1 MKKYLLYAFCGAL
14 AFAACTKENGVGIMT
29 KEDYTGAVEN
39 GIPAYSDYYVDV
51 AGWDFRSNWNL
62 ANVHDPSIAYYN
74 GYYYMFG
81 TDASYGN
88 EHDKASIGRHF
99 QGKRSKDLVNWT
111 HVYGPLNDA
120 PTWVKDSLNSMRGRM
135 DLKPI
140 DNPTYGYWAPVIRV
154 VDGKMRMYY
163 SIIVDNFIS
172 TGKKNV
178 EADFDKSW
186 TERAFIGVCE
196 TTTPDDP
203 DSWVDKGFVTCS
215 SSDKGANGWARENYR
230 TDYNAYF
237 YFNAIDPTYIVD
249 PDGKHWLIYGSWHSG
264 FALLEINAETGLPVN
279 AYDDGG
285 NFVGLGDPW
294 SNSADELQTRYGVRV
309 GTRALN
315 SRWQGSEAPEIVYKD
330 GYYYLFMAYDGL
342 DIPYNT
348 RVVRSQNIA
357 GPYTDITGRNF
368 TNGRGDT
375 YPIVTH
381 PYKFSGNDGWVGIA
395 HCCIFQQEGTG
406 DWFYCSQGR
415 LPIGVNGNNSSNA
428 LMMGHVRRIE
438 WVPSSAE
445 NLSDLWPLV
454 LPERYAGLSKKAVAA
469 SEIPGTYEYI
479 DLHYTK
485 PFNAESVAEKIA
497 LQNAQICPSENV
509 EFATDGSIS
518 GAFTGTWA
526 FDESTQFLTITPE
539 GGAKFVVKVA
549 HEADWERTKEV
560 VKDEKT
566 GETEKVM
573 DRQETVVFTG
583 IGTPKDARNTSWG
596 KKID

>member
-1 MKKYLLYAFCGAL
+1 MNIMRITKYIIPALCGAL
-14 AFAACTKENGVGIMT
+14 LAVSCTKDEAVGIMT
-29 KEDYTGAVEN
+29 KEDFSGAVEN
-39 GIPAYSDYYVDV
+39 GIPAYADDY
-51 AGWDFRSNWNL
+51 ASIANWDFRSNWNL
-62 ANVHDPSIAYYN
+62 ANTHDPSIAYYN
-74 GYYYMFG
+74 GYYYMFC

-88 EHDKASIGRHF
+88 EHEKASVGRHF

-111 HVYGPLNDA
+111 HIYGPFNDA
-120 PTWVKDSLNSMRGRM
+120 PTWVGDSLTSMRKRM
-135 DLKPI
+135 NLEPI
-140 DNPTYGYWAPVIRV
+140 KNPVYLFWAPVVRV

-163 SIIVDNFIS
+163 SIVVDNYIQG
-172 TGKKNV
+172 GKANT
-178 EADFDKSW
+178 EQNFDGSW

-196 TTTPDDP
+196 TTTPEDP

-215 SSDKGANGWARENYR
+215 SSDKGANGWGRANPK
-230 TDYNAYF
+230 DWNAYF

-279 AYDDGG
+279 AYDYNG

-309 GTRALN
+309 GTRNAN
-315 SRWQGSEAPEIVYKD
+315 SRWQATEAPEIIYKD
-330 GYYYLFMAYDGL
+330 GYYYLFMACDEL
-342 DIPYNT
+342 DVPYHT

-368 TNGRGDT
+368 TNGRGDPF
-375 YPIVTH
+375 PIVTH
-381 PYKFSGNDGWVGIA
+381 PYKFAGSDGWVGIA

-415 LPIGVNGNNSSNA
+415 LPAGVNGNASSNA
-428 LMMGHVRRIE
+428 LMMGHVRRIV
-438 WVPSSAE
+438 WAPSSADK
-445 NLSDLWPLV
+445 LSDLWPLV

-469 SEIPGTYEYI
+469 SEIPGTYEVINLVYNYKQQ
-479 DLHYTK
+479 DTSVEMTLT
-485 PFNAESVAEKIA
+485 AEGRV
-497 LQNAQICPSENV
+497 L
-509 EFATDGSIS
+509 S
-518 GAFTGTWA
+518 GTEDMGTWS
-526 FDESTQFLTITPE
+526 FDDANQYVTVTPTA
-539 GGAKFVVKVA
+539 GAKFVVVVA

-573 DRQETVVFTG
+573 DRQETVVFAGMQAT
-583 IGTPKDARNTSWG
+583 NTLWG
-596 KKID
+596 KKIN